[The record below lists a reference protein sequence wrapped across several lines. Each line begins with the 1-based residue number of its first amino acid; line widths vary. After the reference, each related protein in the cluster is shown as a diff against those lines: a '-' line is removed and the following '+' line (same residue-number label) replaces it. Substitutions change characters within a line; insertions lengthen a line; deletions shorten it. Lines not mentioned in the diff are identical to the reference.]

1 MGDLAE
7 YDEAAFTLMRPTF
20 EEIDTLAGAVERL
33 QAGTQPIIDRVAK
46 LTEALTLMRDWCF
59 EGDEPDA
66 PDGSGDL
73 LAYVNGLLT
82 PTGEERDR

>member
-1 MGDLAE
+1 MGELTE

-46 LTEALTLMRDWCF
+46 LTEALTLMRDWCLD
-59 EGDEPDA
+59 GKEPDA
-66 PDGSGDL
+66 PDGSGDFM
-73 LAYVNGLLT
+73 AYVNALLA